1 MILARLLVSPLL
13 AWSIQEIVQ
22 DRSRLIQVSVVI
34 VALGIS
40 LLFWRK

>member
-1 MILARLLVSPLL
+1 MILAHILASPLFGL
-13 AWSIQEIVQ
+13 SIQELVH

>member
-1 MILARLLVSPLL
+1 MILAHILSAPLFAISL
-13 AWSIQEIVQ
+13 QEIVH
-22 DRSRLIQVSVVI
+22 DRSRLIQISVVI